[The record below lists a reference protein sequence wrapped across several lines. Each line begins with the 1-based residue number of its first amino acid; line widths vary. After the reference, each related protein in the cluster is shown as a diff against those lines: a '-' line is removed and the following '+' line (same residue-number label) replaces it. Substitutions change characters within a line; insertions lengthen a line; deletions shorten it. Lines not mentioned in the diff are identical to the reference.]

1 MSQIEIKKKSSDA
14 SNFNIYSLSEYA
26 ITLAYNAEINNSIFD
41 QISYLNEAI
50 YRHPFEG
57 FQCAVP
63 AYVSITIFFDPILV
77 IKSNKLIGLNCFE
90 RISNYLFQLTKNFN
104 TNQLIKKPPI
114 VIPICYEDEYA
125 PDIEE
130 LANLL
135 ALEKENLIQLH
146 SKAQYKVHMIGFVP
160 GFPYL
165 GGMSERLSIPRK
177 NNPIKK
183 VPAGSVGIAGKQT
196 GIYPFET
203 PGGWYLIGRTPV
215 VLFDT
220 KRSQPAL
227 LQAGDEVIF
236 DPISKQDFERI
247 RSEKNAVKDH

>member
-1 MSQIEIKKKSSDA
+1 MSQVEIKKKSSDA

-41 QISYLNEAI
+41 QISYLKEVI
-50 YRHPFEG
+50 YQNPFDG

-63 AYVSITIFFDPILV
+63 AYVSITIFFDPIPV

-90 RISNYLFQLTKNFN
+90 RISNYLLQLTKNFRS
-104 TNQLIKKPPI
+104 NQFIKKTPI
-114 VIPICYEDEYA
+114 VIPVCYEGEYA
-125 PDIEE
+125 PDIEK

-135 ALEKENLIQLH
+135 DLEKENIVHLH
-146 SKAQYKVHMIGFVP
+146 SKACYKVHMIGFVP

-177 NNPIKK
+177 NNPIKR
-183 VPAGSVGIAGKQT
+183 VPAGSVAIAGKQS

-215 VLFDT
+215 TLFDA
-220 KRSQPAL
+220 KRSQPGL

-247 RSEKNAVKDH
+247 RLKGNAVKDH

>member
-1 MSQIEIKKKSSDA
+1 MPQIEIKKKSSDA

-26 ITLAYNAEINNSIFD
+26 VTLAYNAAINNSIFD
-41 QISYLNEAI
+41 QISYLKEVI
-50 YRHPFEG
+50 YQNPFDG

-77 IKSNKLIGLNCFE
+77 IKSNNLIGLNCFE
-90 RISNYLFQLTKNFN
+90 RISNYLLQLTKNFN
-104 TNQLIKKPPI
+104 SSQFIKKPPI
-114 VIPICYEDEYA
+114 VIPVCYEGEYA
-125 PDIEE
+125 PDIDE

-135 ALEKENLIQLH
+135 GLEKENIIHLH
-146 SKAQYKVHMIGFVP
+146 SKVCYKVYMIGFAP

-165 GGMSERLSIPRK
+165 GGMPERLSIPRK

-183 VPAGSVGIAGKQT
+183 VPAGSVAIAGKQT

-215 VLFDT
+215 TLFDI

-236 DPISKQDFERI
+236 DPISKQDFVRI
-247 RSEKNAVKDH
+247 RSKGNAVKDH